1 MASFEPEQ
9 DIIDSV
15 YSNRSGETV
24 KCEKKLKD
32 RGKTR
37 IIIMVNSYSF
47 CLHLLI
53 YCGFFDQALNPIINQ
68 ASEGCSRKFSS
79 SDSET
84 LLYIDFIFYIH
95 RK

>member
-9 DIIDSV
+9 DIIDRV

-24 KCEKKLKD
+24 QCEKKLKD

-47 CLHLLI
+47 CLHLFTKF
-53 YCGFFDQALNPIINQ
+53 CGFFDQALNPIILTKLPK
-68 ASEGCSRKFSS
+68 AVPESFHLL
-79 SDSET
+79 T
-84 LLYIDFIFYIH
+84 LKPYSI
-95 RK
+95 

>member
-1 MASFEPEQ
+1 
-9 DIIDSV
+9 
-15 YSNRSGETV
+15 
-24 KCEKKLKD
+24 
-32 RGKTR
+32 
-37 IIIMVNSYSF
+37 MVNSFLF
-47 CLHLLI
+47 CLYLFTKF
-53 YCGFFDQALNPIINQ
+53 CGFFDQALNPIINQ

>member
-1 MASFEPEQ
+1 
-9 DIIDSV
+9 
-15 YSNRSGETV
+15 
-24 KCEKKLKD
+24 
-32 RGKTR
+32 
-37 IIIMVNSYSF
+37 MVNSYSF

-53 YCGFFDQALNPIINQ
+53 YCGFFDQALNPINQ

>member
-1 MASFEPEQ
+1 MSMNIWSTVASFEPEQ

-47 CLHLLI
+47 CLHLFTVVSLI
-53 YCGFFDQALNPIINQ
+53 KLWIQLTKLPKAVPESFHFL
-68 ASEGCSRKFSS
+68 
-79 SDSET
+79 T
-84 LLYIDFIFYIH
+84 LKPYSI
-95 RK
+95 